1 MSTLFLV
8 ATPIGNLEDITV
20 RATRVLGEVVLIA
33 AEDTRQTAKLLNHLK
48 IQKRVTSYYEH
59 NKLDKL
65 DCRLIRLLQKDG
77 RMSNIAIA
85 QELEVSEYTVRSRMK
100 RLLDDEII
108 KIVAVSDPIKLG
120 FEISGNLKIKI
131 DLKKADMV
139 IENLK
144 QIDSVIWVAL
154 TTGGTDIDVDFIS
167 RSLKE
172 FQDLIFKKIS
182 KIDGVLSTETSLMV
196 DLVKDKH
203 DVGTAFD

>member
-1 MSTLFLV
+1 MANNSS
-8 ATPIGNLEDITV
+8 
-20 RATRVLGEVVLIA
+20 
-33 AEDTRQTAKLLNHLK
+33 KK
-48 IQKRVTSYYEH
+48 
-59 NKLDKL
+59 KLDKL

-85 QELEVSEYTVRSRMK
+85 QELGVSEYTVRNRMK
-100 RLLDDEII
+100 RLLDDKII

-120 FEISGNLKIKI
+120 FEVSGNLKIKI

-144 QIDSVIWVAL
+144 KIDSVIWVAL
-154 TTGGTDIDVDFIS
+154 TTGGTDIDVDFIT

-172 FQDLIFKKIS
+172 FQDLIFKTIS
-182 KIDGVLSTETSLMV
+182 RIDGVLSTETSLMV

>member
-1 MSTLFLV
+1 M
-8 ATPIGNLEDITV
+8 ANN
-20 RATRVLGEVVLIA
+20 TR
-33 AEDTRQTAKLLNHLK
+33 KK
-48 IQKRVTSYYEH
+48 
-59 NKLDKL
+59 KLDKL
-65 DCRLIRLLQKDG
+65 DCRLIRLLQQDG

-100 RLLDDEII
+100 RLLDDDII

-120 FEISGNLKIKI
+120 FKISGNLKIKI
-131 DLKKADMV
+131 DLKMADKV
-139 IENLK
+139 IEKLK
-144 QIDSVIWVAL
+144 QIDAVIWVAL

-182 KIDGVLSTETSLMV
+182 RIDGVLSTETSIMV

>member
-1 MSTLFLV
+1 M
-8 ATPIGNLEDITV
+8 ATN
-20 RATRVLGEVVLIA
+20 TR
-33 AEDTRQTAKLLNHLK
+33 KK
-48 IQKRVTSYYEH
+48 
-59 NKLDKL
+59 KLDKL
-65 DCRLIRLLQKDG
+65 DCRLIRLLQQDG

-100 RLLDDEII
+100 RLLDDDII

-120 FEISGNLKIKI
+120 FKISGNLKIKI
-131 DLKKADMV
+131 DLKMADKV
-139 IENLK
+139 IEKLK
-144 QIDSVIWVAL
+144 QIDAVIWVAL

-182 KIDGVLSTETSLMV
+182 RIDGVLSTETSIMV